1 MKKRNLDITEQTIN
15 CFGDLEVDLDKGFIE
30 AAYELWFDVDRYF
43 GTDTRDRDDTW
54 INFYTRWHPDRTI
67 TAKKKLLLLVLT
79 AAVGCSTFGLTM
91 AYMTDS
97 EQNTNVITV
106 GDVTVDLTETKW
118 NPENGKDILPLETV
132 EKNPQV
138 TNTGSV
144 NTWIFLKVKNP
155 KKNIITVNNTSKRKN
170 ASANV
175 ELFSFTANSKWELL
189 SKTESDSEVE
199 YLYGY
204 KDVVTPGQTTQSL
217 FDSVTAVNY
226 MEGSLG
232 ENDALNIP
240 IEAMAIQWN
249 VDKADVGLKK
259 IYDYYLNQKAVND
272 KEGI

>member
-1 MKKRNLDITEQTIN
+1 MLNK
-15 CFGDLEVDLDKGFIE
+15 F
-30 AAYELWFDVDRYF
+30 
-43 GTDTRDRDDTW
+43 
-54 INFYTRWHPDRTI
+54 
-67 TAKKKLLLLVLT
+67 KKKLLLLVLT

-144 NTWIFLKVKNP
+144 TTWIFLKVKNP
-155 KKNIITVNNTSKRKN
+155 TKNIITVNNTSKRKN

>member
-1 MKKRNLDITEQTIN
+1 MLNK
-15 CFGDLEVDLDKGFIE
+15 F
-30 AAYELWFDVDRYF
+30 
-43 GTDTRDRDDTW
+43 
-54 INFYTRWHPDRTI
+54 
-67 TAKKKLLLLVLT
+67 KKKLLLLVLT

-175 ELFSFTANSKWELL
+175 ELFSFTANSEWELL

-204 KDVVTPGQTTQSL
+204 KDVVTPGQTTKSL

>member
-1 MKKRNLDITEQTIN
+1 MESRKRKRYSSIRNCGKESTGDQHRFCKYLDL
-15 CFGDLEVDLDKGFIE
+15 FK
-30 AAYELWFDVDRYF
+30 
-43 GTDTRDRDDTW
+43 
-54 INFYTRWHPDRTI
+54 
-67 TAKKKLLLLVLT
+67 
-79 AAVGCSTFGLTM
+79 S
-91 AYMTDS
+91 
-97 EQNTNVITV
+97 
-106 GDVTVDLTETKW
+106 
-118 NPENGKDILPLETV
+118 
-132 EKNPQV
+132 
-138 TNTGSV
+138 
-144 NTWIFLKVKNP
+144 KNP